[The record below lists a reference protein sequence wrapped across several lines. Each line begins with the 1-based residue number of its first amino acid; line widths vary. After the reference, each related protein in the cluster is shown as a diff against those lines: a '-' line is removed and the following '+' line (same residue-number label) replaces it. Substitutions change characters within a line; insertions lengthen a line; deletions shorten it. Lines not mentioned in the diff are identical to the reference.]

1 MDGPPG
7 LTLGLETRGN
17 ENMGEK
23 PVKRSDDIVTKKMFI
38 RVLIHAVYIC
48 SVLIAQYKLDFIG
61 VGKEGMKTVIFSTFI
76 LFQLFNAF
84 NARELG
90 SVSVFKN
97 IKSNKPMLLVFGI
110 TFLLQV
116 LLSQYLGGFF
126 GTVALPISVW
136 FKMILTASSIV
147 LISEIYKFI
156 KRIINS
162 QTKKENSIKGLIKN
176 NNNA

>member
-1 MDGPPG
+1 M
-7 LTLGLETRGN
+7 
-17 ENMGEK
+17 EK
-23 PVKRSDDIVTKKMFI
+23 FPVRRSDNLVTINMFAKI
-38 RVLIHAVYIC
+38 ILHAIFISAVLILQC
-48 SVLIAQYKLDFIG
+48 KTDFLR
-61 VGKEGMKTVIFSTFI
+61 VGEYEMNTVIFSLFI

-116 LLSQYLGGFF
+116 LLSQYLGAFF

-136 FKMILTASSIV
+136 IKMILIASSIV
-147 LISEIYKFI
+147 LISEICKLV

-162 QTKKENSIKGLIKN
+162 QTKKENSIKGLIKK